1 MSTSLLRFTK
11 ITAGFSRTLSLSVTP
26 LGPKGKKPKK
36 GGKGGGKNVTV
47 EPLKAE
53 TVRIRVPHFRTV
65 IYINERSPVHPLGGR
80 PLFVAWTVHLDL
92 TILNSGYEE
101 TSRILLRFKYL
112 E

>member
-36 GGKGGGKNVTV
+36 GGKGGGGKNVTV

-53 TVRIRVPHFRTV
+53 TVRK
-65 IYINERSPVHPLGGR
+65 SDR
-80 PLFVAWTVHLDL
+80 PLFVTRTIHLDF

-101 TSRILLRFKYL
+101 TSRILLRFKCL
-112 E
+112 EWEGCRNF

>member
-53 TVRIRVPHFRTV
+53 TVRIRVPRKE
-65 IYINERSPVHPLGGR
+65 ILGRSFTSMNGRPLAGR